1 MPQDKNYA
9 DRLIK
14 SSKTESIDTIRG
26 KITQSKIDFVV
37 SKILDKSDVFV
48 NCWNIETMSK
58 GMSGGDLFKLHGK
71 FENDLLNEWSVV
83 LKILYREKSPQG
95 LTQYDW
101 NREALVYQSGLVD
114 SIPGGFE
121 AAICY
126 SIDEI
131 SEEEVWIWLEDL
143 SEYNEEWSL
152 ERYALAAYHLG
163 QMNGYFSQNHLPDE
177 PWLMRSYEKQ
187 AVNRDINIEQYRQF
201 RDHPL
206 VQEVIPSDKSKI
218 IEEIYYK
225 YLIIVNRLSEQM
237 PQTFGHMDGFRGN
250 LFSRTKA
257 DGDISTIGIDWAF
270 SGINPLGY
278 ELKILV
284 YQSLGFQFIDPKH
297 AIDLDKLSFNGYL
310 EGLKNV
316 GWSGNE
322 DHVRYGY
329 LWISMMTFLRFVCI
343 LPPMWIDETKHV
355 FFERIIDKPFREIHK
370 KSIGFW
376 AFQFELAT
384 EALDL
389 DSKLF

>member
-1 MPQDKNYA
+1 
-9 DRLIK
+9 
-14 SSKTESIDTIRG
+14 
-26 KITQSKIDFVV
+26 
-37 SKILDKSDVFV
+37 
-48 NCWNIETMSK
+48 SK

-225 YLIIVNRLSEQM
+225 YLIIVN
-237 PQTFGHMDGFRGN
+237 
-250 LFSRTKA
+250 
-257 DGDISTIGIDWAF
+257 
-270 SGINPLGY
+270 
-278 ELKILV
+278 
-284 YQSLGFQFIDPKH
+284 
-297 AIDLDKLSFNGYL
+297 
-310 EGLKNV
+310 
-316 GWSGNE
+316 
-322 DHVRYGY
+322 
-329 LWISMMTFLRFVCI
+329 
-343 LPPMWIDETKHV
+343 
-355 FFERIIDKPFREIHK
+355 
-370 KSIGFW
+370 
-376 AFQFELAT
+376 
-384 EALDL
+384 
-389 DSKLF
+389 